1 MKKAIL
7 ATAVVLATMGAA
19 SAQPA
24 VEIYGKMRIYQERD
38 KTGTASAVTKQSND
52 TSRLGF
58 RGTEDLG
65 QGMKAF
71 FALETGIGPDQ
82 PAATT
87 MGDRT
92 SIVGL
97 STNHWRLGLGRDKHQ
112 VTRVIDSFDPMENSF
127 GTTAGT
133 IHQAHGSRVQNA
145 TFLSATPIKGVNVHY
160 QHSSSETAGVRS
172 VQAYGADATFGAVSL
187 GAARYD
193 NGLSA
198 AEKDASTT
206 VGAKVAVGSAGTT
219 LFALYSDD
227 TVDGAESQGK
237 TVGVQQKLS
246 GALTVMASYGEKQ
259 NVDGYAVGATYNLSK
274 RTMLHARFRDEDSTI
289 AANDRRQFGLGL
301 EHNF

>member
-1 MKKAIL
+1 MNKAIL
-7 ATAVVLATMGAA
+7 ATAVALATVGTAM
-19 SAQPA
+19 AQPQ
-24 VEIYGKMRIYQERD
+24 VEVYGKMRLYQERD
-38 KTGTASAVTKQSND
+38 KVGTASAVTRQSND
-52 TSRLGF
+52 SSRLGF

-71 FALETGIGPDQ
+71 FTLETGVGPDQ

-92 SIVGL
+92 SLVGL
-97 STNHWRLGLGRDKHQ
+97 STSVWRLGLGRDKHQ
-112 VTRVIDSFDPMENSF
+112 VTRVLDGFDALDNSF

-145 TFLSATPIKGVNVHY
+145 AFLTVTPLKNVNLHY

-172 VQAYGADATFGAVSL
+172 VQAYGADAAFGAVSL
-187 GAARYD
+187 AAARYD
-193 NGLSA
+193 NGLA
-198 AEKDASTT
+198 GAEKDASTT
-206 VGAKVAVGSAGTT
+206 VGAKFAVGSAGTT

-237 TVGVQQKLS
+237 TIGVQQKLP
-246 GALTVMASYGEKQ
+246 GALTLMASYGEKQ

-274 RTMLHARFRDEDSTI
+274 RTMLHARFRDEDSTTD
-289 AANDRRQFGLGL
+289 ANDRRQFGVGL

>member
-1 MKKAIL
+1 MKQTIL
-7 ATAVVLATMGAA
+7 AAAVALTMGSV
-19 SAQPA
+19 SAQSA
-24 VEIYGKMRIYQERD
+24 VEVYGKMRIYQERD
-38 KTGTASAVTKQSND
+38 TVGTSAAVTAQTND
-52 TSRLGF
+52 SSRLGF

-71 FALETGIGPDQ
+71 FTLETAVGADQ

-97 STNHWRLGLGRDKHQ
+97 STNLWRLGLGRDLHQ
-112 VTRVIDSFDPMENSF
+112 VTRVLINFDALDNSY

-145 TFLSATPIKGVNVHY
+145 AFLSVTPVAGVNLHY

-187 GAARYD
+187 AAARYD

-198 AEKDASTT
+198 AAKDTSTT
-206 VGAKVAVGSAGTT
+206 LGAKIAVGSAGTT

-227 TVDGAESQGK
+227 TVDGVESQGK
-237 TVGVQQKLS
+237 TVGVQQKLP
-246 GALTVMASYGEKQ
+246 GAMTVMASYGEKQ

-274 RTMLHARFRDEDSTI
+274 RTMLHARFRDEDSTTN
-289 AANDRRQFGLGL
+289 ANDRRQFGVGL